1 MKKKYLLSTGLLTD
15 QVEYYIIDLFKLHL
29 SVYPK
34 DIPGADWIGFDFIMT
49 DTKKDEIR
57 RVATDR
63 LNKLVSKIQKNFND
77 VSIRLSEPALIDETT
92 LKVILDVNQIQSEE
106 ILIDLY
112 NN

>member
-34 DIPGADWIGFDFIMT
+34 DIPGADWIGFNFILGNV
-49 DTKKDEIR
+49 KKDE
-57 RVATDR
+57 VKNVVTSR
-63 LNKLVSKIQKNFND
+63 LESLIGKIQENFTNI
-77 VSIRLSEPALIDETT
+77 SIKLFDAALIDETT
-92 LKVILDVNQIQSEE
+92 LKVILEVNQIKSPE
-106 ILIDLY
+106 IIIDLY